1 MSKTRSH
8 KRRHHKHKKSSRG
21 IFRKIRRTTGR
32 AIPVVASG
40 LKRVGS
46 SVKTITMKSKPAVEK
61 GLSTIYNTVF
71 SGLDLGVKGVKKGIR
86 VVTNKTRRHRK

>member
-8 KRRHHKHKKSSRG
+8 KRRHHKHKKPSRG
-21 IFRKIRRTTGR
+21 FFRKIRRTTGT

-46 SVKTITMKSKPAVEK
+46 SVKTITMKSKPALEK
-61 GLSTIYNTVF
+61 GLGSIYNTVF
-71 SGLDLGVKGVKKGIR
+71 SGFDLGVKGVKKGIR
-86 VVTNKTRRHRK
+86 VVTNKTRRHK